1 MSWLATGV
9 TVGASLHGT
18 YTGIQSGKAQGRL
31 LEEQGRQSML
41 TAYRRIYERNIT
53 SYLATEDVKEMGGD
67 AVINAYVACNKDN
80 KNPKAEASGSG
91 AVISGTVK
99 DVMRSKETQLD
110 AVVQSINDNTEKNI
124 EGITR
129 DTIRQ
134 NKEDII
140 TAQTNQRFLNK
151 QASNIYKD
159 NQRRMVSGIIGAAA
173 SGYTTSAGIQASG
186 GVGGTDTAFWNKK
199 FASWDQIK
207 AGQFTLG

>member
-1 MSWLATGV
+1 MSWWATGTAV
-9 TVGASLHGT
+9 ASAVYGV
-18 YTGIQSGKAQGRL
+18 YSQQQAGKAQGKL

-53 SYLATEDVKEMGGD
+53 SYLAQEDVKEMGGD
-67 AVINAYVACNKDN
+67 AIISSYVASNKDI
-80 KNPKAEASGSG
+80 KNTKAEASGSG

-99 DVMRSKETQLD
+99 DVMRSKETQQD

-140 TAQTNQRFLNK
+140 TAQTNQQFLNK
-151 QASNIYKD
+151 QAHNIYEN
-159 NQRRMVSGIIGAAA
+159 NQRQMVAGIIGTAAK
-173 SGYTTSAGIQASG
+173 GYSTSASIKASG
-186 GVGGTDTAFWNKK
+186 GIGGTDTAFWNKK

-207 AGQFTLG
+207 SGQFTLG

>member
-9 TVGASLHGT
+9 TVGSSLYGT
-18 YTGIQSGKAQGRL
+18 YSSIQSGKSQAHMLKQQGH
-31 LEEQGRQSML
+31 QSML
-41 TAYRRIYERNIT
+41 TAYRRIADRNLT

-67 AVINAYVACNKDN
+67 AVINAYVASNKDI
-80 KNPKAEASGSG
+80 KNTETEASGSG

-110 AVVQSINDNTEKNI
+110 ALVQSINDNTEKNI

-129 DTIRQ
+129 DTNRQ
-134 NKEDII
+134 NKEDLI
-140 TAQTNQRFLNK
+140 TAQTNQKFLNK
-151 QASNIYKD
+151 QASNIHKA
-159 NQRRMVSGIIGAAA
+159 NQRKMVAGIIGAAA

-186 GVGGTDTAFWNKK
+186 GIGGTDTAFWNKSW
-199 FASWDQIK
+199 ASWDQIK

>member
-1 MSWLATGV
+1 MIWWATGTSV
-9 TVGASLHGT
+9 VSSL
-18 YTGIQSGKAQGRL
+18 YGIHSQQQAGKAQGKL

-53 SYLATEDVKEMGGD
+53 SYLATENVKELGGD
-67 AVINAYVACNKDN
+67 AVINSYVASNKDI
-80 KNPKAEASGSG
+80 KNTKAEASGSG
-91 AVISGTVK
+91 AVISGTVN

-129 DTIRQ
+129 DTTRQ

-140 TAQTNQRFLNK
+140 TAQTNQQFLNK
-151 QASNIYKD
+151 QASNIYEN
-159 NQRRMVSGIIGAAA
+159 NQRQMVAGIIGAAA
-173 SGYTTSAGIQASG
+173 KGYSTSASIQASG
-186 GVGGTDTAFWNKK
+186 GIGGTDTAFWNKK

>member
-1 MSWLATGV
+1 MSWWGTGTAV
-9 TVGASLHGT
+9 VSSLYNIHS
-18 YTGIQSGKAQGRL
+18 QQQAGKAQGKL

-67 AVINAYVACNKDN
+67 AVINSYVASNKDI
-80 KNPKAEASGSG
+80 KNSKAEASGSG
-91 AVISGTVK
+91 AVISGTVN
-99 DVMRSKETQLD
+99 DVLRSKETQLD
-110 AVVQSINDNTEKNI
+110 AVVQSINDNTAKNI

-140 TAQTNQRFLNK
+140 TAQTNQQFLNK
-151 QASNIYKD
+151 QASNIYEN
-159 NQRRMVSGIIGAAA
+159 NQRQMVAGIIGTAAK
-173 SGYTTSAGIQASG
+173 GYSTSASIKASG
-186 GVGGTDTAFWNKK
+186 GIGGTDTAFWNKK

-207 AGQFTLG
+207 SGQFTLG

>member
-1 MSWLATGV
+1 MSWWGTGSAV
-9 TVGASLHGT
+9 ASAVYGV
-18 YTGIQSGKAQGRL
+18 YSQQQAGKAQGKL

-53 SYLATEDVKEMGGD
+53 SYLAQEDVKEMGGD
-67 AVINAYVACNKDN
+67 AIISSYVASNKDI
-80 KNPKAEASGSG
+80 KNTKAEASGSG

-99 DVMRSKETQLD
+99 DVMRSKETQQD

-140 TAQTNQRFLNK
+140 TAQTNQQFLNK
-151 QASNIYKD
+151 QASNIYKN
-159 NQRRMVSGIIGAAA
+159 NQRQMVAGIIGAAA
-173 SGYTTSAGIQASG
+173 KGYTTSASIQASG
-186 GVGGTDTAFWNKK
+186 GIGGTDTAFWNKK